1 MRLEIELS
9 KIESLIKI
17 EELKTEIDK
26 LRPLSSE
33 IEDRIFR
40 KFRLDWN
47 YHSNAIEGNTLN
59 YGETYAFLMHGV
71 TAKGK
76 PLKDYLDIKGH
87 NSAINFLLNFIHD
100 KEELTEAAIRELH
113 KTILSEPYDV
123 DAMTSN
129 GKKTKKRIELGVYKR
144 TPNHVLTSTGEMHYF
159 ASPEETPAKMN
170 DLMKWFRDVKTN
182 KDVHP
187 VVIAALFHHKFA
199 SIHPFDDG
207 NGRIARLLMNLILM
221 QYHLPPAIIKKEDR
235 GNYYL
240 ALSQADIGIYQ
251 PFVEYISESVV
262 HSQGIYLKGAKGESI
277 EEADDI
283 DKEIVLLKKQLEAR
297 QDVYKKYNSPEV
309 QRETL
314 KVSFDSLLKK
324 VNTIV
329 SKFEGMFIE
338 TNYSYKIIF
347 NNYPTIKKDT
357 DNISITPIINEISH
371 SRENKIE
378 FVEIKV
384 YLNKFKAVNI
394 KFYIVLLIKLMF
406 LDHKFFISVKVKDN
420 DINSIT
426 NDNIAEWA
434 KNITY
439 DEQISEEE
447 IEEIVKIISSGIL
460 NFIKSKTDTNND

>member
-1 MRLEIELS
+1 MRLETELS

-113 KTILSEPYDV
+113 KTILTEPYDV

-170 DLMKWFRDVKTN
+170 DLMKWFREVRTD

-262 HSQGIYLKGAKGESI
+262 HSQEIYLKGAKGESI

-283 DKEIVLLKKQLEAR
+283 DKEIILLKKELENR
-297 QDVYKKYNSPEV
+297 KGKVEKKFSQIIIQEV
-309 QRETL
+309 IELSFYPLLERIIKIATPL
-314 KVSFDSLLKK
+314 KELFFNCELKFH
-324 VNTIV
+324 VL
-329 SKFEGMFIE
+329 F
-338 TNYSYKIIF
+338 
-347 NNYPTIKKDT
+347 T
-357 DNISITPIINEISH
+357 DASHIDIPNVKEISIEKIRQLIPMNGISH
-371 SRENKIE
+371 LICNFFLNE
-378 FVEIKV
+378 F
-384 YLNKFKAVNI
+384 
-394 KFYIVLLIKLMF
+394 
-406 LDHKFFISVKVKDN
+406 
-420 DINSIT
+420 
-426 NDNIAEWA
+426 
-434 KNITY
+434 
-439 DEQISEEE
+439 
-447 IEEIVKIISSGIL
+447 
-460 NFIKSKTDTNND
+460 KSKTNCFSLGLWIDIEFNEYYYMISCGLFKESNFLTFPEQKSNKIWQRQYDYEDKTELDEKDLFDAHNIIGKRYIELIKEHSNK